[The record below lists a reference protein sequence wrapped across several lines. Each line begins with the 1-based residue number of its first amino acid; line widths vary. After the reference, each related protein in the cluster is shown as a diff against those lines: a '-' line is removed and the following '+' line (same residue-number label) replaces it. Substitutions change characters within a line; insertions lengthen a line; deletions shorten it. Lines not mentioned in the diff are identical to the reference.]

1 MAKVAKAEAPA
12 GERRERLKRKVYEGE
27 LAKLHAELVKLQ
39 EWVKHKKLKIC
50 VVFEGRDGAGKGGT
64 IKAITERV
72 SPRVFRVVALPAP
85 TEREKTQMYAQ
96 RYLVHLPAG
105 GEVVI
110 FDRSW
115 YNRAGVERVMGFCTD
130 AQADR
135 FLEIVP
141 EVERTIVQSGI
152 VLVKYWLEVSQQEQT
167 RRLQARI
174 DDGRKIWKL
183 SPMDLESYGR
193 WYDYSRAR
201 DAMFAATDSP
211 FAPWYVV
218 RSDEKRR
225 ARLNLIRHFL
235 SLVPYEDLTRK
246 QKRVKLPDR
255 QKPGGYAEPNYPFKL
270 IPEKY

>member
-1 MAKVAKAEAPA
+1 MAK
-12 GERRERLKRKVYEGE
+12 ERKDVREDGRSERLDRKAYEKE
-27 LAKLHAELVKLQ
+27 LRKLHVELIKLQ
-39 EWVKHKKLKIC
+39 EWVKQEGAKIC

-85 TEREKTQMYAQ
+85 TEREKTQMYLQ
-96 RYLVHLPAG
+96 RFVAHLPSG
-105 GEVVI
+105 GEISI

-115 YNRAGVERVMGFCTD
+115 YNRAGVERVMGFCSEKE
-130 AQADR
+130 AR
-135 FLEIVP
+135 HFLKGVP
-141 EVERTIVQSGI
+141 IMESAMVQSGI
-152 VLVKYWLEVSQQEQT
+152 LLIKYWLEVNEAEQT

-183 SPMDLESYGR
+183 SPMDLESYSR

-201 DAMFAATDSP
+201 DEMFAATDTP

-225 ARLNLIRHFL
+225 ARLNIIHHLL
-235 SLVPYEDLTRK
+235 SLIPYRDVIKKRK
-246 QKRVKLPDR
+246 RPSLPERQKR
-255 QKPGGYAEPNYPFKL
+255 GGYTEPEYEYKYV
-270 IPEKY
+270 PEEY